1 MSMGPTGSILHS
13 LLICA
18 FFGAEGIVIS
28 GRTHDETGV
37 FFQLGG
43 DDGWPPA
50 MAEPSGKHSV

>member
-1 MSMGPTGSILHS
+1 MGPTGSILHS